1 MYQIQL
7 LKMFDFYK
15 ISTPGEFGVG
25 NALIVSLIGVI
36 VVLLELALLALCI
49 VLIGKVIK
57 AVSGNKTNE
66 NAVTEKTDDSL
77 IQLSTI
83 GERKVKLYGVDEK
96 TAAMIMALVSHK
108 TDIPLERLD
117 FKSIKKV
124 D

>member
-49 VLIGKVIK
+49 VLIGKGSFRK
-57 AVSGNKTNE
+57 E
-66 NAVTEKTDDSL
+66 N
-77 IQLSTI
+77 
-83 GERKVKLYGVDEK
+83 ERKCSYRKD
-96 TAAMIMALVSHK
+96 
-108 TDIPLERLD
+108 R
-117 FKSIKKV
+117 
-124 D
+124 